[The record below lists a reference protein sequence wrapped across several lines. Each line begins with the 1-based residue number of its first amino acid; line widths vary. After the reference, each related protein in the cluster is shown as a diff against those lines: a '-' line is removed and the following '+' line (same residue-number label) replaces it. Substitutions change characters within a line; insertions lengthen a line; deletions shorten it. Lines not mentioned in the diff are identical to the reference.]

1 MRVPATVTFGISWRE
16 EEEEEGCDD
25 VDETARAATERS
37 RMARVGD
44 ARVRKMRGDASDVL
58 TLTTLNAA
66 TARDIAQRAAEWFH
80 EASSVREETY
90 HGKSWPLRQVS
101 FLFRPSH
108 LFTRSFYPPRRLQ
121 LMVQSSEFRGSDY

>member
-90 HGKSWPLRQVS
+90 HGKSWPLRQVQVS

-108 LFTRSFYPPRRLQ
+108 LFLLVVFTPLAASN
-121 LMVQSSEFRGSDY
+121 